1 MDDFNTYK
9 KPDPKDLPFDPSRRN
24 ENDFPESAHETVYSS
39 SDLSFEGSFEEDNR
53 VLEIGKGVI
62 GALIGSIP
70 GIIIWILI
78 GRFGIIASLSG
89 AILAGG
95 VFMGY
100 KFTQKNEVLSKRTG
114 IIICV
119 LVIIFAIHISQK
131 ISWCMQLSDFYAR
144 YVDDLKDSL
153 YALGELIHVLAG
165 ELVRISIYVDPHDFS
180 APGEVFRKEGA
191 EIFPLQHQHQRREQ
205 AHEQNIPEAFRYN
218 GAQGFIGRQKALA
231 FGIPGGVFDHI
242 GQSYRFSNAGKEE
255 IDRAADVVGVET
267 AEDRGPLIQ
276 GKQEHSP
283 AQAPDQE

>member
-39 SDLSFEGSFEEDNR
+39 SDLSFEGSFEEGNR

-95 VFMGY
+95 VVMGY

-131 ISWCMQLSDFYAR
+131 ISWCMHLSDFYAR

-153 YALGELIHVLAG
+153 YALGELG
-165 ELVRISIYVDPHDFS
+165 NMSKD
-180 APGEVFRKEGA
+180 
-191 EIFPLQHQHQRREQ
+191 
-205 AHEQNIPEAFRYN
+205 
-218 GAQGFIGRQKALA
+218 
-231 FGIPGGVFDHI
+231 
-242 GQSYRFSNAGKEE
+242 E
-255 IDRAADVVGVET
+255 IDKMYRDTIYETFGFYEGTFGDFYDNFYRVLSAVGAVGKYIGSLIMSICFAAAGSF
-267 AEDRGPLIQ
+267 AMWRRNFYL
-276 GKQEHSP
+276 
-283 AQAPDQE
+283 